1 MQNEYLYGISHR
13 IAFQILRHFHQLYL
27 YLFELVKIYL
37 QFYLYPKQF
46 LNIHFQVVMGLAFQ
60 SKRLSS
66 KHLALINKLLC
77 FDIKNIYKY

>member
-27 YLFELVKIYL
+27 YLFELVRIYL

-46 LNIHFQVVMGLAFQ
+46 PNIHFQEVKGLAFQ
-60 SKRLSS
+60 SMRLSS
-66 KHLALINKLLC
+66 KHLALINNLLC
-77 FDIKNIYKY
+77 LILKIFIN